1 MPLQSKEIL
10 PSENLQR
17 NFRSARL
24 HQHWNGR
31 IVWGYG
37 DTTYLKGTCRNPLMH
52 YKACISH
59 NGGGVIFTS
68 DRAGSADIFRAS
80 SDGSGWQRFTVDRAF
95 DDFGMLSPDGRW
107 LAFVSTRA
115 AQDVLYETGV
125 SGAQIGRHADPKFE
139 SFISL
144 GVDL

>member
-1 MPLQSKEIL
+1 VTRHTSRGPVAIAFPSFGPLRTSL
-10 PSENLQR
+10 YFAGGNGSD
-17 NFRSARL
+17 ARPFL
-24 HQHWNGR
+24 S
-31 IVWGYG
+31 
-37 DTTYLKGTCRNPLMH
+37 DPLMH